1 MKRRLTALRRLLSA
15 AHTPALLVTHLPD
28 LRWLTGFTGSSGAL
42 VVSSRQAI
50 FFTDG
55 RYRAQAAQEITGIPI
70 QIVDSAPANAALLWA
85 SAQPEIPGLNF
96 DAEQLTVAELVRLRA
111 QLPAHLRRSFLQP
124 ALQPWL
130 SDLRQRKDASEV
142 EIMAQAAALGCRLFD
157 HILGFLRPGLTELAV
172 AAEIE
177 HQARLHGAEGM
188 SFETIVASGKRSSLP
203 HGRASSARLPR
214 RGPVTLDFGVILK
227 GYCSDM
233 TRTVFLGKPTPH
245 ELRAYEAVLAA
256 QQAGVARV
264 RAGVLCQDV
273 DEASRSI
280 LRTAGMAEAFSHST
294 GHGVGLQIH
303 EPPRIAAR
311 QKVKLQ
317 SGMVITIEPGVYFPG
332 QFGIR
337 IEDTVVVER
346 SGCRNL
352 TASAPTALIQL

>member
-15 AHTPALLVTHLPD
+15 AQTPALLVTHLPD

-42 VVSSRQAI
+42 VISSGQAI

-55 RYRAQAAQEITGIPI
+55 RYRAQAAQEITGILI

-85 SAQPEIPGLNF
+85 SAQPEISGLCY
-96 DAEQLTVAELVRLRA
+96 DAEQLTVAELDRLRA
-111 QLPAHLRRSFLQP
+111 LLPARQRRSFLQSAP
-124 ALQPWL
+124 QPWL
-130 SDLRQRKDASEV
+130 SDLRQRKDAGEV
-142 EIMAQAAALGCRLFD
+142 EIMAEAAALGCRLFD

-188 SFETIVASGKRSSLP
+188 SFETIVASGARSSLP

-245 ELRAYEAVLAA
+245 EFQAYEAVLAA

-311 QKVKLQ
+311 QKAKLQ